1 MRRLVVSRKALLRIA
16 LIAIAVA
23 AVAIAS
29 WAGQSNANFARVMSN
44 SALVSGS

>member
-1 MRRLVVSRKALLRIA
+1 MNRKALLRIV

-29 WAGQSNANFARVMSN
+29 WARDGRDARSTFD
-44 SALVSGS
+44 SGSPATTVAMQR